1 MHVNSSTRPTAWQT
15 MAKEKQRTKRTS
27 KKNEKMSQNP
37 KRPSTQSKTLA
48 PRTSRSLWSKDG
60 DAPWIWLTICWIYL
74 NCFLNTVPL
83 RSCQIVQVVRITIM
97 LSHFFFELWAKSLA
111 DNHQNLRLWSTQGTA
126 CYRFAQT
133 KSELQIIR
141 TTAHPVNRC
150 FLSSSTRLQKT
161 RISLCGKSLLAR
173 RSAVQNLPLTINQRA
188 SLHRRGAQDFH
199 IASAELQ
206 VMALA

>member
-1 MHVNSSTRPTAWQT
+1 MWTAVHDQQHANCQT

-27 KKNEKMSQNP
+27 KTMKKGP
-37 KRPSTQSKTLA
+37 KTRKDLALKVRLA
-48 PRTSRSLWSKDG
+48 PPTSRSLWSKDG

-97 LSHFFFELWAKSLA
+97 LSHFFFELCAKSLA